1 MVIAGKVKRAAFY
14 CRMNHRDRNYSQFNQ
29 ALQRILN
36 QKYGNGNWEM
46 KIFHEIA
53 SGTDPNRKKFN
64 QLKTEIKSGN
74 WDVVV
79 TLKADTIARDWK
91 QFIEFM
97 ELCENNNV
105 EVICIHALGSAYP
118 LFERIKQFKQDYF
131 EGSGGH

>member
-1 MVIAGKVKRAAFY
+1 MAIAGKVKQAAFY
-14 CRMNHRDRNYSQFNQ
+14 CRMNHRDRDYLQFNNEVQ
-29 ALQRILN
+29 EILN
-36 QKYGNGNWEM
+36 QKYGNENWKM

-74 WDVVV
+74 LDVVV

-97 ELCENNNV
+97 EICENSNV
-105 EVICIHALGSAYP
+105 EVICIHALGAAAP
-118 LFERIKQFKQDYF
+118 LFERINQFKQDYF
-131 EGSGGH
+131 ERSGCQ